1 MVEPV
6 PERAPLPAGGRITQ
20 RRRAPEEWK
29 AIVKDRYPAYI
40 SWELHEKIG
49 AMLHDNHADYRNKQT
64 RGVPRGGAALLHG
77 IAWCGECGHKL
88 VVQYSNARRYRCN
101 HLARQHDL
109 PLCQSLPMDPI
120 DAAVSEAFLEAVA
133 PAEMEAW
140 ERARTAQSNA
150 RNAMEKAAAQQLE
163 RLRYQAALAE
173 RQYNRVD
180 PDNRLVA
187 SELERRWEAA
197 LRELRDAERALAE
210 RRAANDQEIA
220 PNVVE
225 LRTTFADAARRLS
238 TLWRDARLTP
248 ARRKALLRC
257 LIDKVVLRRKSAHEV
272 ALRIVW
278 RGGETSNIDVDTGA
292 SVMHSLSVLKNLQ
305 LRVIELARQ
314 GLADREIADLL
325 TAEGLR
331 SPSCGHVLPATVE
344 RIRHQHGIRRRPE
357 HHCPR
362 RLIPGHLTVTQLAE
376 RLKGPSDW
384 IYSRIYNGKIPV
396 LRRAN
401 KTTYLFP
408 DTPQVIAHIARLK
421 DPQAEEADS
430 TRPVR
435 P

>member
-1 MVEPV
+1 M
-6 PERAPLPAGGRITQ
+6 
-20 RRRAPEEWK
+20 
-29 AIVKDRYPAYI
+29 
-40 SWELHEKIG
+40 
-49 AMLHDNHADYRNKQT
+49 
-64 RGVPRGGAALLHG
+64 
-77 IAWCGECGHKL
+77 
-88 VVQYSNARRYRCN
+88 
-101 HLARQHDL
+101 
-109 PLCQSLPMDPI
+109 
-120 DAAVSEAFLEAVA
+120 
-133 PAEMEAW
+133 
-140 ERARTAQSNA
+140 
-150 RNAMEKAAAQQLE
+150 
-163 RLRYQAALAE
+163 
-173 RQYNRVD
+173 
-180 PDNRLVA
+180 
-187 SELERRWEAA
+187 
-197 LRELRDAERALAE
+197 
-210 RRAANDQEIA
+210 
-220 PNVVE
+220 
-225 LRTTFADAARRLS
+225 RTTFADAARRLS

-376 RLKGPSDW
+376 RLKVPSDW

>member
-1 MVEPV
+1 MRRSERCCTTIMPTTATSRPAASLGAGRLSCTASPGVASAAISLWSNTAMPV
-6 PERAPLPAGGRITQ
+6 ATGVTTWP
-20 RRRAPEEWK
+20 
-29 AIVKDRYPAYI
+29 
-40 SWELHEKIG
+40 
-49 AMLHDNHADYRNKQT
+49 DNTTCRFVSLFRWT
-64 RGVPRGGAALLHG
+64 RF
-77 IAWCGECGHKL
+77 
-88 VVQYSNARRYRCN
+88 
-101 HLARQHDL
+101 
-109 PLCQSLPMDPI
+109 
-120 DAAVSEAFLEAVA
+120 AAVSEAFLEAVA

-376 RLKGPSDW
+376 RLKVPRTG
-384 IYSRIYNGKIPV
+384 
-396 LRRAN
+396 
-401 KTTYLFP
+401 
-408 DTPQVIAHIARLK
+408 
-421 DPQAEEADS
+421 S
-430 TRPVR
+430 TRGFTTEKSPSYVAR
-435 P
+435 TKLPTSSQTRRRL